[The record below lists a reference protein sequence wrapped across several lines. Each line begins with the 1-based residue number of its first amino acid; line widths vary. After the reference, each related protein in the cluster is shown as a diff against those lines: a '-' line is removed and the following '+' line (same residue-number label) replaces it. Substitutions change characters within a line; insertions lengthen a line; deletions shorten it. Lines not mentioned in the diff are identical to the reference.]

1 MNLKEDYH
9 IHTNYNDHS
18 APNLTVK
25 NIIKE
30 AERKGLELIA
40 LTEHVRK
47 TSEWI
52 PQYLN
57 EISEYKRKSKL
68 KVVTGFEAK
77 IISDGNIDCRD
88 DIARDYFIIASFHTK
103 YYEKSIWINDL
114 KKAIENKYINV
125 IGHLAPESSFH
136 FDTKEIVEFGKLIKK
151 NKKIVEINA
160 KYRRPPENWIKA
172 FIKMGV
178 KFHLGSDAH
187 SLDEIGNYESIMKL
201 IKLIKNNFNMLI

>member
-18 APNLTVK
+18 APNLTIE

-52 PQYLN
+52 PEYLN
-57 EISEYKRKSKL
+57 EISEYKGKTNV
-68 KVVTGFEAK
+68 KVVTGFESK
-77 IISDGNIDCRD
+77 IMSNGKIDCRD
-88 DIARDYFIIASFHTK
+88 DFARDYFIIASFHTRFYDK
-103 YYEKSIWINDL
+103 IIWTNAL

-125 IGHLAPESSFH
+125 IGHLAPEASFQL
-136 FDTKEIVEFGKLIKK
+136 DTKEIEVFANLINKNEKTVE
-151 NKKIVEINA
+151 VNA
-160 KYRRPPENWIKA
+160 KYRRPPENWIKI
-172 FIKMGV
+172 FIKNGV

-187 SLDEIGNYESIMKL
+187 SLNEIGNYESIIKL
-201 IKLIKNNFNMLI
+201 IKLIA

>member
-1 MNLKEDYH
+1 MEFKNLKEDYH

-18 APNLTVK
+18 AVNLTIK
-25 NIIKE
+25 NVIKE

-47 TSEWI
+47 NSEWI
-52 PQYLN
+52 SKYLN
-57 EISEYKRKSKL
+57 EISEYKEKTKV

-77 IISDGNIDCRD
+77 IMKDGSIDCRE

-103 YYEKSIWINDL
+103 YYDKTVWTNAL

-125 IGHLAPESSFH
+125 IGHLAPESSFQL
-136 FDTKEIVEFGKLIKK
+136 DTKEIEEFAKLINKH
-151 NKKIVEINA
+151 KKIVEVNA
-160 KYRRPPENWIKA
+160 KYKLPPENWIKA
-172 FIKMGV
+172 FSKNGV

-187 SLDEIGNYESIMKL
+187 SLNEIGNYESIIKL
-201 IKLIKNNFNMLI
+201 IKLIA

>member
-1 MNLKEDYH
+1 MKLNEDNH

-18 APNLTVK
+18 APNLTIRNV
-25 NIIKE
+25 IKE

-47 TSEWI
+47 SSEWI
-52 PQYLN
+52 PHYLN
-57 EISEYKRKSKL
+57 EILEYKAKSNV

-77 IISDGNIDCRD
+77 ILSDGTIDCRE
-88 DIARDYFIIASFHTK
+88 DIARNYFIIASFHTK
-103 YYEKSIWINDL
+103 YKEKTTWTNAL
-114 KKAIENKYINV
+114 KKAIKNKHINV

-136 FDTKEIVEFGKLIKK
+136 FESEEIEEFGKLLKK
-151 NKKIVEINA
+151 HNKIVEINA
-160 KYRRPPENWIKA
+160 KYRRPPANWITIFNKT
-172 FIKMGV
+172 GV

-201 IKLIKNNFNMLI
+201 IKLIT

>member
-18 APNLTVK
+18 AVNLTIK
-25 NIIKE
+25 NVIKE

-47 TSEWI
+47 NSEWI
-52 PQYLN
+52 PEYLN
-57 EISEYKRKSKL
+57 EISEYKEKTKV

-77 IISDGNIDCRD
+77 IMEDGSIDCRE

-103 YYEKSIWINDL
+103 YYDKTVWTNAL

-125 IGHLAPESSFH
+125 IGHLAPESSFQL
-136 FDTKEIVEFGKLIKK
+136 DTKEIEEFAKLINKH
-151 NKKIVEINA
+151 KKIVEVNA
-160 KYRRPPENWIKA
+160 KYKRPPENWIKV
-172 FIKMGV
+172 FIKNEV

-187 SLDEIGNYESIMKL
+187 SLTEIGNYESIIKL
-201 IKLIKNNFNMLI
+201 IKLIA

>member
-18 APNLTVK
+18 ASNLTVK

-30 AERKGLELIA
+30 AERKELELVA

-52 PQYLN
+52 SEYLN
-57 EISEYKRKSKL
+57 EISEYKEKTKV

-77 IISDGNIDCRD
+77 IMYNGNIDCRD
-88 DIARDYFIIASFHTK
+88 DIARDYFIIASFHTRFYDK
-103 YYEKSIWINDL
+103 IIWTNAL

-125 IGHLAPESSFH
+125 IGHLAPESSFQL
-136 FDTKEIVEFGKLIKK
+136 DAKEIEEFAELINK
-151 NKKIVEINA
+151 NEKIVEVNA
-160 KYRRPPENWIKA
+160 KYRRPPENWIKI
-172 FIKMGV
+172 FSKNGV

-187 SLDEIGNYESIMKL
+187 SLNEIGDYKSITKL
-201 IKLIKNNFNMLI
+201 IKLIA

>member
-1 MNLKEDYH
+1 MEFMNLKEDYH

-18 APNLTVK
+18 AVNLTIK
-25 NIIKE
+25 NVIKE

-47 TSEWI
+47 NSEWI
-52 PQYLN
+52 PEYLN
-57 EISEYKRKSKL
+57 EISVYKEKTKV

-77 IISDGNIDCRD
+77 IMEDGSIDCRE

-103 YYEKSIWINDL
+103 YYDKTVWTNAL

-125 IGHLAPESSFH
+125 IGHLAPESSFQL
-136 FDTKEIVEFGKLIKK
+136 DTKEIEEFAKLINKH
-151 NKKIVEINA
+151 KKIVEVNA
-160 KYRRPPENWIKA
+160 KYKRPPENWIKV
-172 FIKMGV
+172 FIKNEV

-187 SLDEIGNYESIMKL
+187 SLTEIGNYESIIKL
-201 IKLIKNNFNMLI
+201 IKLIA

>member
-18 APNLTVK
+18 ASNLTVK

-52 PQYLN
+52 SEYLN
-57 EISEYKRKSKL
+57 EISEYKRKTKV

-77 IISDGNIDCRD
+77 IMYNGNIDCRD
-88 DIARDYFIIASFHTK
+88 DIARDYFIIASFHTR
-103 YYEKSIWINDL
+103 YYDKIIWTNAL
-114 KKAIENKYINV
+114 KRAIENKYINV
-125 IGHLAPESSFH
+125 IGHLAPESSFQL
-136 FDTKEIVEFGKLIKK
+136 DTKEIEEFAKLINK
-151 NKKIVEINA
+151 NGKIVEVNA
-160 KYRRPPENWIKA
+160 KYKRPPENWIKI
-172 FIKMGV
+172 FSKNGV

-187 SLDEIGNYESIMKL
+187 SLNEIGNYESIMKL
-201 IKLIKNNFNMLI
+201 IKLIA

>member
-9 IHTNYNDHS
+9 IHTNYNNHS
-18 APNLTVK
+18 APNLTIE

-52 PQYLN
+52 PEYLN
-57 EISEYKRKSKL
+57 EISEYKGKTKV

-77 IISDGNIDCRD
+77 IMSNGKIDCRD
-88 DIARDYFIIASFHTK
+88 DIARDYFIIASFHTN
-103 YYEKSIWINDL
+103 YYDKTIWTNAL
-114 KKAIENKYINV
+114 KKAIKNKYINV
-125 IGHLAPESSFH
+125 IGHLAPEFSFQI
-136 FDTKEIVEFGKLIKK
+136 DTKEIEEFANLINKNEKTVE
-151 NKKIVEINA
+151 VNA
-160 KYRRPPENWIKA
+160 KYRRPPENWIKV
-172 FIKMGV
+172 FIKNGV

-187 SLDEIGNYESIMKL
+187 SLNEIGNYKSIRNL
-201 IKLIKNNFNMLI
+201 IKLIG

>member
-18 APNLTVK
+18 APNLTLE

-40 LTEHVRK
+40 LTEHVRR

-52 PQYLN
+52 PEYLN
-57 EISEYKRKSKL
+57 EISEYKRKTKV

-77 IISDGNIDCRD
+77 IMSNGKIDCRD
-88 DIARDYFIIASFHTK
+88 DIARDYFIIASFHTRFYDK
-103 YYEKSIWINDL
+103 IIWTNAL

-125 IGHLAPESSFH
+125 IGHLAPEASFQL
-136 FDTKEIVEFGKLIKK
+136 DTKEIEVFANLINKNEKTVE
-151 NKKIVEINA
+151 VNA
-160 KYRRPPENWIKA
+160 KYRRPPENWIKI
-172 FIKMGV
+172 FIKNGV

-187 SLDEIGNYESIMKL
+187 SLNEIGNYKSIRNL
-201 IKLIKNNFNMLI
+201 IKLIG

>member
-47 TSEWI
+47 SSGWI

-57 EISEYKRKSKL
+57 EISEYKRTSKL

-77 IISDGNIDCRD
+77 IISDGNIDCQD

-136 FDTKEIVEFGKLIKK
+136 FDIKEIVEFGKLIKK

-201 IKLIKNNFNMLI
+201 IKLIKNNFNIIK

>member
-1 MNLKEDYH
+1 MEFMNLKEDYH

-18 APNLTVK
+18 AVNLTIK
-25 NIIKE
+25 NVIKE

-47 TSEWI
+47 NSEWI
-52 PQYLN
+52 PEYLN
-57 EISEYKRKSKL
+57 EISEYKEKTKV

-77 IISDGNIDCRD
+77 IMEDGSIDCRE

-103 YYEKSIWINDL
+103 YYDKTVWTNAL

-125 IGHLAPESSFH
+125 IGHLAPESSFQL
-136 FDTKEIVEFGKLIKK
+136 DTKEIEEFAKLINKH
-151 NKKIVEINA
+151 KKIVEVNA
-160 KYRRPPENWIKA
+160 KYKRPPENWIKV
-172 FIKMGV
+172 FIKNEV

-187 SLDEIGNYESIMKL
+187 SLTEIGNYESIIKL
-201 IKLIKNNFNMLI
+201 IKLIA